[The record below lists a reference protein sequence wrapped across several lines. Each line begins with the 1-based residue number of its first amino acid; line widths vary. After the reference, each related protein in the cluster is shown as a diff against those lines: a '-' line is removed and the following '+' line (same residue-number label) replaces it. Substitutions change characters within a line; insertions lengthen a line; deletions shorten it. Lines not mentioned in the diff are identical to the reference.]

1 MYKVNLIIADDE
13 AHIHQDIRDS
23 LDSMNVDYQI
33 LEDFDNTRDLMD
45 YLWDLIDEEAD
56 EVDYPDILLL
66 DHDFAGNGVNG
77 LDRIPEI
84 REILPNLP
92 ILMLTGSAFP
102 MFETSQ
108 EKYNFSYIQKPI
120 NSNNLYFQIKD
131 TVKRMKDMDVLEG
144 MLRDYE
150 EQLQNMVEP
159 VKVFPPDIL
168 KLIQNVFPDLEFLP
182 RSFELLAKALD
193 NKKDWNRMF
202 KCLKLIDWKNE
213 QNAPA
218 GVNVQKYTQAK
229 HENTW
234 EYRFSQAGR
243 IFVQRR
249 NKDNPLVLLIDP
261 KHSYSDMPAWL

>member
-45 YLWDLIDEEAD
+45 YLRDLVDEETD

-77 LDRIPEI
+77 LDRIPQI
-84 REILPNLP
+84 RKILPNLP

-108 EKYNFSYIQKPI
+108 EKYNYSYIQKPI
-120 NSNNLYFQIKD
+120 NSNNLYFQVKD

-144 MLRDYE
+144 MLREYE

-159 VKVFPPDIL
+159 VKVFPPDI
-168 KLIQNVFPDLEFLP
+168 
-182 RSFELLAKALD
+182 
-193 NKKDWNRMF
+193 
-202 KCLKLIDWKNE
+202 
-213 QNAPA
+213 
-218 GVNVQKYTQAK
+218 
-229 HENTW
+229 
-234 EYRFSQAGR
+234 
-243 IFVQRR
+243 
-249 NKDNPLVLLIDP
+249 
-261 KHSYSDMPAWL
+261 